1 MVTTNY
7 SERTNLSDCST
18 TEKRLNLPDSSE
30 ELTVLSRYTVMK
42 WSLKETIHSQID
54 SVIIN
59 SPRVSLNAFV
69 PSVEYKS

>member
-1 MVTTNY
+1 MVTTYY

-30 ELTVLSRYTVMK
+30 ELTVLSRYTVLK